1 MPLKIECPGCKAIL
15 QIAEE
20 LAGRQGKCIHCGH
33 VITVPGESKPIGP
46 ALMESTAEAM
56 VRELKRRNL
65 SALLLLF
72 RPSADGSYDL
82 VDLPDSNMKC
92 IVTEDV
98 GAKEF
103 AELVPS
109 IPKRFSTRRG
119 APVTRSVAQDD
130 AYELKGDQ
138 LGMSLAEFKEKYARF
153 TPEGQQDLPLCS
165 DQSYGAR
172 ADLHAE
178 AWHRPAGIVHARIDR
193 PEEEKSPTVAG
204 VKTELLLYQFVDGKL
219 YRISAFFPTD
229 MFHLV
234 SEALTQKYNLPSRE
248 IKQPRELIWENPT
261 SLIILARGTVHPR
274 TSSAMHLVH
283 KELLAIAE
291 TRAPHGAEDI

>member
-1 MPLKIECPGCKAIL
+1 MPLKVQCPGCKAIL

-33 VITVPGESKPIGP
+33 VITVPGGEKPAGP
-46 ALMESTAEAM
+46 PLSEATAEAI
-56 VRELKRRNL
+56 VRELHRRKL

-72 RPSADGSYDL
+72 RPADGSYDL
-82 VDLPDSNMKC
+82 VDMPDSNMKC
-92 IVTEDV
+92 IVTEDI

-119 APVTRSVAQDD
+119 APVTRSAMQDD
-130 AYELKGDQ
+130 AYELKGDR
-138 LGMSLAEFKEKYARF
+138 LGMSLEEFKEKYARF
-153 TPEGQQDLPLCS
+153 TADGRQDLPLCS
-165 DQSYGAR
+165 DQSFGAR

-193 PEEEKSPTVAG
+193 PEEENSPTVAG
-204 VKTELLLYQFVDGKL
+204 VKTDLLLYQFVDGQL
-219 YRISAFFPTD
+219 YRISAFFATD
-229 MFHLV
+229 MFHVV
-234 SEALTQKYNLPSRE
+234 SEALIQKYNLPSRE
-248 IKQPRELIWENPT
+248 IQQPRELIWENPS

-274 TSSAMHLVH
+274 TASIMHLVH
-283 KELLAIAE
+283 KELLATAE
-291 TRAPHGAEDI
+291 SRTPKGAEDI